1 MYIYTYTYKQIKSV
15 YDDMFLLEGFHLINQ
30 TWYLYMIIIVFL
42 LDGFHVCNKTYM
54 DSSTKPKKK
63 NNTYQVYFC
72 EMFIY

>member
-1 MYIYTYTYKQIKSV
+1 
-15 YDDMFLLEGFHLINQ
+15 
-30 TWYLYMIIIVFL
+30 MIIIVFL

-72 EMFIY
+72 EMFMY